1 MQQTSSTG
9 RRLIWDLPTRVFH
22 WALAGS
28 FIGAYLLAEEDGA
41 RTLHVMFGYTVAGL
55 LAFRLLWGFVGSRH
69 SRFSDFAFSP
79 AAAVRYLRDL
89 AGGRA
94 RDYDGH
100 NPAASWGVYAL
111 LLLAGA
117 TVVTGWLNY
126 NAIGGKE
133 AFEEVH
139 ETLANAW
146 LAMVAVHL
154 AGVVVGSLAHR
165 RNLVATMIDGHRRM
179 AGDAGARGAGE
190 VGAAGARPERGTRP
204 GWAIGSALLAAVA
217 GFWAW
222 SVTTGGGSLLAGA
235 GGFAGEHERGDVA
248 GLERGAADEEDEDQD

>member
-1 MQQTSSTG
+1 
-9 RRLIWDLPTRVFH
+9 
-22 WALAGS
+22 
-28 FIGAYLLAEEDGA
+28 
-41 RTLHVMFGYTVAGL
+41 MFGYTAAGL

-69 SRFSDFAFSP
+69 SRFSDFAFGP
-79 AAAVRYLRDL
+79 AAAARYLRDL

-100 NPAASWGVYAL
+100 DPAASWGVFAL

-117 TVVTGWLNY
+117 TVVTGWLHY
-126 NAIGGKE
+126 NAIGGEE
-133 AFEEVH
+133 AFEEMH

-165 RNLVATMIDGHRRM
+165 RNLVATMISGHRRT
-179 AGDAGARGAGE
+179 AGNEGARPAGE
-190 VGAAGARPERGTRP
+190 IRAAGARPGR
-204 GWAIGSALLAAVA
+204 AIGSVLLAAVI

-222 SVTTGGGSLLAGA
+222 SATTGGGALLAGA
-235 GGFAGEHERGDVA
+235 GGLAEQHERGDVA
-248 GLERGAADEEDEDQD
+248 GLERNAADEDREDED